1 MAVRPNIHIVY
12 VTSSAYKVE
21 ENRLFV
27 EHARLASGEAIASAF
42 EFEIRE
48 LPIKEALEVDLTAM
62 VMSEVAEAY
71 SQIKVPCIVEHAGL
85 VFEGYERQSYPG
97 GLTKP
102 MWNALGDKFI
112 TETQSAGRPATAVAV
127 VAYCDGKA
135 VHTFR
140 GETKGHIARSPR
152 GGRAFYWDTVFV
164 PNTSAGKSGGQTYA
178 EIVEDPALGLKHK
191 VRDLSQSSKAML
203 KFLEYRRTANPELW
217 TR

>member
-1 MAVRPNIHIVY
+1 MAARRKIHIVY
-12 VTSSAYKVE
+12 VTSSTYKVE
-21 ENRLFV
+21 ENLLFV
-27 EHARLASGEAIASAF
+27 EHARLASGEAIAAVF

-48 LPIKEALEVDLTAM
+48 LLIKEVLEVDLAAM

-71 SQIKVPCIVEHAGL
+71 SQIKVPCIIEHAGL
-85 VFEGYERQSYPG
+85 VFEEYERQSYPG

-112 TETQSAGRPATAVAV
+112 TETQSADRRASAVAV

-164 PNTSAGKSGGQTYA
+164 PDNPAGKPGEQTYA

-203 KFLEYRRTANPELW
+203 TFLEYRRITNPELW